1 MSRSSSAAR
10 GESGTPMSVSE
21 GDLQHFTPGPVQF
34 MLQSIGEMRES
45 IGALK
50 QAVDTLTV
58 QSKEQAKKLDTLSH
72 RMYAAGAVLAVLT
85 AVLAWIMNNLASVA
99 RALESLASTPR

>member
-1 MSRSSSAAR
+1 MAE
-10 GESGTPMSVSE
+10 GE
-21 GDLQHFTPGPVQF
+21 LQHLSPGPVQF
-34 MLQSIGEMRES
+34 MLQSVGDVRES

-58 QSKEQAKKLDTLSH
+58 QSREQAKKLDMLSH

-85 AVLAWIMNNLASVA
+85 AVLAWIMNNLAGVA
-99 RALESLASTPR
+99 RALETLASTP

>member
-1 MSRSSSAAR
+1 
-10 GESGTPMSVSE
+10 
-21 GDLQHFTPGPVQF
+21 
-34 MLQSIGEMRES
+34 MLQSVGDVRES

-58 QSKEQAKKLDTLSH
+58 QSREQAKKLDMLSH

-85 AVLAWIMNNLASVA
+85 AVLAWIMNNLAGVA
-99 RALESLASTPR
+99 RALETLASTPG

>member
-10 GESGTPMSVSE
+10 GESGTPTSVSE
-21 GDLQHFTPGPVQF
+21 GDLQPGPVQF

>member
-1 MSRSSSAAR
+1 MAE
-10 GESGTPMSVSE
+10 GES
-21 GDLQHFTPGPVQF
+21 QHLSPGPVQF
-34 MLQSIGEMRES
+34 MLQSVGDVRES

-58 QSKEQAKKLDTLSH
+58 QSREQAKKLDMLSH

-85 AVLAWIMNNLASVA
+85 AVLACIMNNLAGVA
-99 RALESLASTPR
+99 RALETLASTP